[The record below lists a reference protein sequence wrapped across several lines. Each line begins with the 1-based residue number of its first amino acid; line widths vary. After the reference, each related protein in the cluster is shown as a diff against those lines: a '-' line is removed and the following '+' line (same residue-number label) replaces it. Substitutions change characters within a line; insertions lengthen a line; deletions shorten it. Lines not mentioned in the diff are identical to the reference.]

1 MMSTLTSAGRT
12 GASRA
17 RFFLTA
23 SITATVFSPDWRRT
37 SRMTVGAPFTRTA
50 ERCSLVPSSACP
62 MSRTRIG
69 APLMVATTRSLND
82 RGSTTRPMVRSDCS
96 CRPAVTLPP
105 GRSAFCR
112 TMASRT
118 AVIGIW

>member
-1 MMSTLTSAGRT
+1 MISARTSAGRVSL
-12 GASRA
+12 SRA
-17 RFFLTA
+17 RFALTA

-37 SRMTVGAPFTRTA
+37 SRITVGTPFTRTA
-50 ERCSLVPSSACP
+50 ERCSLVPSSAHP

-69 APLMVATTRSLND
+69 APLMVATTRSLKE
-82 RGSTTRPMVRSDCS
+82 RGSTTRPIVRSDCS
-96 CRPAVTLPP
+96 REPAVTLPP
-105 GRSAFCR
+105 GRSAFWR